1 LSTSDPLPSRALLFD
16 HWFLEEFHRLGGF
29 TALVVL
35 VRIGDYTVSPLR
47 STFMHVIGDE
57 MNWIEFCKLL
67 SGAGVAWDGV
77 LLETVSTMEGGPI
90 SDDEARAALRTLEQR
105 VMENRLVI
113 NEGHFFDKWGRRLKI
128 EEALPQ

>member
-1 LSTSDPLPSRALLFD
+1 M
-16 HWFLEEFHRLGGF
+16 GGF